1 VIADRRKRGVQLGGG
16 GPERSRDGDRA
27 QRAEMLQVDALP
39 IIRNGEILVVN
50 LMLLRSLPEG
60 TLHLV
65 ESLIALALMLLLA
78 IAAQFAGVDSRTVDP
93 NDKVRWFPGAP
104 RD

>member
-1 VIADRRKRGVQLGGG
+1 
-16 GPERSRDGDRA
+16 
-27 QRAEMLQVDALP
+27 MLQVDALP

-50 LMLLRSLPEG
+50 LMLLRSLPQG
-60 TLHLV
+60 RLHLV

-78 IAAQFAGVDSRTVDP
+78 IAAQFWGVDSRTVDP
-93 NDKVRWFPGAP
+93 NNKVRWFPGAP

>member
-1 VIADRRKRGVQLGGG
+1 VITDRRERGVELGGG
-16 GPERSRDGDRA
+16 GPERARDRDRA
-27 QRAEMLQVDALP
+27 QRSEVLQVDALP
-39 IIRNGEILVVN
+39 IIRDGEILGGN

-65 ESLIALALMLLLA
+65 ESLIALGLMLLLA
-78 IAAQFAGVDSRTVDP
+78 IAAQFWGVDSRTVDP
-93 NDKVRWFPGAP
+93 NSKVRWFPGAP